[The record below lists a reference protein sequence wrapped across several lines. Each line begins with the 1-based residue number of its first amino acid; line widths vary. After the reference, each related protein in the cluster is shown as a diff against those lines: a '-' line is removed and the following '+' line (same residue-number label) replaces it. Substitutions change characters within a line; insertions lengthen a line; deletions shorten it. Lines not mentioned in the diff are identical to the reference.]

1 MKTLAPPFVL
11 SLALAASLAGGQ
23 PAYAFSWKECLGEKI
38 RWDGNTV
45 GVRASPVSFPAG
57 VWRVALSTAVN
68 RFNLNPSRFRYT
80 LSVDSGG
87 VGFDNGQNEIWGT
100 VDEDLLSG
108 SPARAFQWWTC
119 YWFFGD
125 HVHMDE
131 VDIIFDYR
139 HPVPPWRWSSLE
151 NKVNLLDYGGSLR
164 PLQTAAIHELGHGVI
179 LNHVNTE
186 YNVMGFDFEHISVNG
201 AAARAYLGEDAADG
215 TAFIYGLQT
224 QLLQDLGVVHWK
236 YASAS
241 DEYSNHTKTRLY
253 NSAGSVLSN
262 FHDGSEVRYRVDR
275 DQRVRAEFTYEN
287 NGASTQT
294 GIQIGFYISTDAT
307 ITTLD
312 RRIGGTT
319 LTLSPDDVFTLK
331 ALMRIPG
338 DLIIGR
344 DYWLGAIIDE
354 TGSIAEMA
362 EWNNATYLPI
372 RVN

>member
-1 MKTLAPPFVL
+1 MKTFAPPFAL
-11 SLALAASLAGGQ
+11 SLALAASLAGAQ
-23 PAYAFSWKECLGEKI
+23 PALAFSWKECLGEEI

-57 VWRVALSTAVN
+57 VWRSALETAVD

-80 LSVDSGG
+80 MSVDSGG
-87 VGFDNGQNEIWGT
+87 VGLDNGQNEVWGT
-100 VDEDLLSG
+100 DDQDLLDG
-108 SPARAFQWWTC
+108 APARAFQWWTC

-131 VDIIFDYR
+131 VDVIFDYTS
-139 HPVPPWRWSSLE
+139 PPWQWASSE
-151 NKVNLLDYGGSLR
+151 NKANLLRYGGSLR
-164 PLQTAAIHELGHGVI
+164 PLQTTAVHELGHGVI

-186 YNVMGFDFEHISVNG
+186 YNVMGIDFEHISVNG
-201 AAARAYLGEDAADG
+201 STARAYLGEDTADG
-215 TAFIYGLQT
+215 TAFVYGLRT
-224 QLLQDLGVVHWK
+224 PLLQDLGVVHWQ

-241 DEYSNHTKTRLY
+241 GEYSNHTKTQLY

-262 FHDGSEVRYRVDR
+262 FDNGGEVRYWVDR

-287 NGASTQT
+287 NGASTQSS
-294 GIQIGFYISTDAT
+294 IQVGFYISTNAF

-319 LTLSPDDVFTLK
+319 LTLAPDNVFTFQ
-331 ALMRIPG
+331 AFVTIPG
-338 DLIIGR
+338 DLVPGR